1 MEIQLWKE
9 ILSPYEQAVD
19 ELLVKFNH
27 IIMQYKSMGKYSPI
41 ESVTGRVKSGLQY
54 YR

>member
-27 IIMQYKSMGKYSPI
+27 IIMQ
-41 ESVTGRVKSGLQY
+41 
-54 YR
+54 

>member
-27 IIMQYKSMGKYSPI
+27 IIMQY
-41 ESVTGRVKSGLQY
+41 
-54 YR
+54 